1 VIVRRLLTEKRC
13 NGPGDSANI
22 HFDHEVQGFSFRG
35 NDQVWLS
42 LRRTALEL
50 DDPRLGCGNH
60 EGQFRLCV
68 LGNIF
73 QKDQHHAVREIG
85 RQFHALALE
94 LFFSLV
100 ICGFDVHLSRARIY
114 RKFFRVLK
122 ARTLLD
128 TVVAQQLES
137 TPLREDQVLLLKR
150 TVFEVVDQM
159 SGDII
164 AVNDF
169 SGVAVRD
176 HSSLHRAE
184 DQETVSHTFLILDTD
199 RSGRSEWGYQSP
211 RKNQQGN
218 NGLSVHEPASRGREH
233 QDSMPNWGSAVA
245 ESQPDARPVLE
256 SYVLCLTVSHWEG
269 ALMAETMLAVVK
281 PEAAPGADVR
291 EVKIPAFGRT
301 DVLVKVKVAS
311 ICGTDLHI
319 YNWDRWAQNRIH
331 PPLIPGHEFCGEVV
345 AFGDEVT
352 SVREGDFVSA
362 EMHVACGKCL
372 QCRTGEA
379 HICQNVK
386 IIGVDADGAFAEYV
400 VIPESNIWKLD
411 PAIPIEYASILD
423 PLGNAVHTVLAG
435 EIAAKSVAI
444 TGCGPIGL
452 FSIAVA
458 KAVGATSVFAI
469 EVNEH
474 RAKVA
479 REMQADYVLNP
490 AKEDVDAIIMEKTG
504 GLGVDVVLEMAGH
517 PDSIRT
523 AFDIV
528 RRGGRISLLGL
539 TSKPISLN
547 FSEDIIFKGITVQG
561 INGRRMY
568 QTWYQMTALLKSG
581 KLNLHPV
588 ITDRIPMK
596 DFGQAMER
604 LKTGE
609 ASKILVYPNGVR

>member
-1 VIVRRLLTEKRC
+1 
-13 NGPGDSANI
+13 
-22 HFDHEVQGFSFRG
+22 
-35 NDQVWLS
+35 
-42 LRRTALEL
+42 
-50 DDPRLGCGNH
+50 
-60 EGQFRLCV
+60 
-68 LGNIF
+68 
-73 QKDQHHAVREIG
+73 
-85 RQFHALALE
+85 
-94 LFFSLV
+94 
-100 ICGFDVHLSRARIY
+100 
-114 RKFFRVLK
+114 
-122 ARTLLD
+122 
-128 TVVAQQLES
+128 
-137 TPLREDQVLLLKR
+137 
-150 TVFEVVDQM
+150 
-159 SGDII
+159 
-164 AVNDF
+164 
-169 SGVAVRD
+169 
-176 HSSLHRAE
+176 
-184 DQETVSHTFLILDTD
+184 
-199 RSGRSEWGYQSP
+199 
-211 RKNQQGN
+211 
-218 NGLSVHEPASRGREH
+218 
-233 QDSMPNWGSAVA
+233 
-245 ESQPDARPVLE
+245 
-256 SYVLCLTVSHWEG
+256 
-269 ALMAETMLAVVK
+269 MLAVVK
-281 PEAAPGADVR
+281 PDAAPGAEIR
-291 EVKIPAFGRT
+291 EVKVPAFGRT
-301 DVLVKVKVAS
+301 DVLVKVQVAS

-331 PPLIPGHEFCGEVV
+331 PPLIPGHEFCGAVA
-345 AFGDEVT
+345 AFGGEVT
-352 SVREGDFVSA
+352 SVKEGDFVSA

-411 PAIPIEYASILD
+411 PAIPVEYASILD

-435 EIAAKSVAI
+435 EIAAKSVAV

-474 RAKVA
+474 RARIA

-490 AKEDVDAIIMEKTG
+490 AKENVNAIVMEKTG

-517 PDSIRT
+517 PDSIRM

-596 DFGQAMER
+596 DFSKAMER